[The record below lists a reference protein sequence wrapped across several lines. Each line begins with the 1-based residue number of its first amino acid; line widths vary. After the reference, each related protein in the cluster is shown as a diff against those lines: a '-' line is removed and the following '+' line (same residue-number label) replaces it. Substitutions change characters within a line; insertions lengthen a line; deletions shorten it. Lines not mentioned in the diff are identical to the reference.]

1 MVCGMEAMHRVKG
14 SFGDVLEVLDEENPA
29 TDPELAFILDRSHR
43 PKVPGPRG
51 TRPWEG
57 QRKQSTHTD
66 LLRGRASGSFSAG
79 TKKSIKSDGVK
90 SRNGNGNNPKRCG
103 C

>member
-66 LLRGRASGSFSAG
+66 LLRGRASGSFSGQSRPRKRENVKGEMNSEIPGVSRAG
-79 TKKSIKSDGVK
+79 
-90 SRNGNGNNPKRCG
+90 
-103 C
+103 